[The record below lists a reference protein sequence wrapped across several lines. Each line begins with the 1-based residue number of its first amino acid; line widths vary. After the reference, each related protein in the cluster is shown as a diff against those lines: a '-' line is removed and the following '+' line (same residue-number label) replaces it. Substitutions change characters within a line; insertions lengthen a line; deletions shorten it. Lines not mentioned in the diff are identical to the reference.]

1 MPLCHSLSNGEMMN
15 KNWWIRA
22 FVSVLTTSWLWQ
34 PFDINSICCESGPL
48 PLFWYLLLLISLFRK
63 LSKIMLWKNYSSIL
77 LPKVYRSFEMH
88 KTNLSSLI
96 RLYLLLWP
104 IKMFKII
111 SHIFLAVQTEYAD
124 SSKGEP
130 CDFGTQRDP
139 RHLWPLRNLIG
150 VMGFKRCKSIKEC
163 TK

>member
-1 MPLCHSLSNGEMMN
+1 MPLCCSLSNGEMMN

-22 FVSVLTTSWLWQ
+22 FVSLLTTSWLWQ

-77 LPKVYRSFEMH
+77 LPKVYRWFEMH

-111 SHIFLAVQTEYAD
+111 SHIFLAVQQSMQTVQKVNLVILEHREILD
-124 SSKGEP
+124 T
-130 CDFGTQRDP
+130 CDHSDICSEQSCKMS
-139 RHLWPLRNLIG
+139 NL
-150 VMGFKRCKSIKEC
+150 
-163 TK
+163 